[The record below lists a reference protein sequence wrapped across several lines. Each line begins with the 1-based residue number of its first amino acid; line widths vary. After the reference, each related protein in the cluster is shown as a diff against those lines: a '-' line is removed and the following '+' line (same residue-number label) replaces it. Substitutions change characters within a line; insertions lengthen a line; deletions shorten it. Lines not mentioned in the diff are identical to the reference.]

1 MPWGKAMKLSSPS
14 REEPEINLT
23 SLIDVVLLLL
33 VFFMITTSFVRESK
47 IGIRLPEADSSGV
60 VELTESDPLTISVT
74 AQGTYLVNGR
84 QLLDN
89 RPETLESAIRVITE
103 GQPGG
108 RVTVS
113 ADAQAS
119 HQSVITAMDVAG
131 RMGYV
136 EINIATVKPG
146 NEQQ

>member
-1 MPWGKAMKLSSPS
+1 MMNLRSPS

-47 IGIRLPEADSSGV
+47 IGIRLPEASSTQEAMV
-60 VELTESDPLTISVT
+60 AEEPMVISVS

-89 RPETLESAIRVITE
+89 RAATLESAIRVLA
-103 GQPGG
+103 GNNLGG
-108 RVTVS
+108 KITVS
-113 ADAQAS
+113 ADADAS

-131 RMGYV
+131 QLGYV
-136 EINIATVKPG
+136 EINIATIKP
-146 NEQQ
+146 EAD

>member
-1 MPWGKAMKLSSPS
+1 MMNLRSRS

-47 IGIRLPEADSSGV
+47 IGIRLPEASSTEESV
-60 VELTESDPLTISVT
+60 AVEESMLISVT
-74 AQGTYLVNGR
+74 AQGTYVVNGR
-84 QLLDN
+84 PLLDS
-89 RPETLESAIRVITE
+89 RPQTLEKAIRVLA
-103 GQPGG
+103 GDDLGG

-113 ADAQAS
+113 ADADAS
-119 HQSVITAMDVAG
+119 HQAVITAMDVAG
-131 RMGYV
+131 RLGYV

-146 NEQQ
+146 AAD

>member
-1 MPWGKAMKLSSPS
+1 MNLRSPD

-47 IGIRLPEADSSGV
+47 IGIRLPEASSTQEAV
-60 VELTESDPLTISVT
+60 VMEAPMVISVS

-89 RPETLESAIRVITE
+89 RAETLDKAIRALAGDNLG
-103 GQPGG
+103 GQI
-108 RVTVS
+108 TVS
-113 ADAQAS
+113 ADADAS

-131 RMGYV
+131 RLGYV
-136 EINIATVKPG
+136 EINIATIKPG
-146 NEQQ
+146 DQ